1 LPVLKREIGGV
12 SWQGEAP
19 MLDAIMVALGLGSFA
34 LLMGYVI
41 LCDKL

>member
-1 LPVLKREIGGV
+1 
-12 SWQGEAP
+12 